1 MSPAVPR
8 MSLLEFTKIIIEN
21 ENVLFHMRKNFEQ
34 AFVLEFNKGVCRYI
48 HTYPY
53 TYGHIC
59 QQYNYYQF
67 LINCRFI
74 VSKLNDQEYVIN
86 YHEYTF
92 LDFAAKII
100 WRYWRKYRYNIFKK
114 HRDPLKRELM
124 AYCWNP
130 SRRKFDL

>member
-1 MSPAVPR
+1 MT
-8 MSLLEFTKIIIEN
+8 LLEFTKIIIEN

-74 VSKLNDQEYVIN
+74 VSKLNDQEYAIN
-86 YHEYTF
+86 YYEYTY
-92 LDFAAKII
+92 LDVAGKII
-100 WRYWRKYRYNIFKK
+100 WRYWKKCKYNVFKMR
-114 HRDPLKRELM
+114 RDTLKQVDGEHN
-124 AYCWNP
+124 WHP
-130 SRRKFDL
+130 SRINFD